1 MFSLLFLTK
10 FSIHSQCTHSFRI
23 IIRNRTKSLNT
34 LIASVLKNDAVNNKN
49 DKMKNLFKYRT
60 TQTKEISLWFMR
72 LILSYNK
79 FKNGAQNSCF

>member
-1 MFSLLFLTK
+1 
-10 FSIHSQCTHSFRI
+10 
-23 IIRNRTKSLNT
+23 
-34 LIASVLKNDAVNNKN
+34 
-49 DKMKNLFKYRT
+49 MKNLFKYRT